1 MSFVNFCRGCG
12 NFVSHMLEK
21 KETTLVRLNLGQ
33 QLSKTVVYDVYNL
46 LELLAKHQPF
56 SHTMTIATRQKLQKD
71 VLLKAEH
78 PDLRSVDDELV
89 KEWEMICCYYSQ
101 SENCLSISIKTR
113 VGKTYLFE
121 ISNQVDIYAF
131 EFAEGFQHQIGSAND
146 ALTAFDIVCSYE
158 SKDEANDGAEVEA
171 VMDDEDFVPNQL
183 PKLPFTF
190 KRM

>member
-89 KEWEMICCYYSQ
+89 KEWEMICAYYSK
-101 SENCLSISIKTR
+101 SENTLSVSLKAR
-113 VGKTYLFE
+113 NGKTFLLEVCDKIDVYSFDL
-121 ISNQVDIYAF
+121 
-131 EFAEGFQHQIGSAND
+131 EGFQLLISSTTDIQM
-146 ALTAFDIVCSYE
+146 AFDIVCSYE
-158 SKDEANDGAEVEA
+158 DEDKANDDGAEIDAE
-171 VMDDEDFVPNQL
+171 DDFEPIEL